1 MGTPDDGSGPEL
13 AAWDVALRIGR
24 EALRFTSPLDAR
36 TRRRLD
42 ADFDEA
48 TARAEELVEATTGL
62 RSTAG
67 RARGL
72 VVDRAGWVEANVGSL
87 RRILAPAGRA
97 LAESETGGRSVLS
110 PAARAAAGV
119 EFGVLLAWMSSRVL
133 GQYDLMPLDGDDS
146 GGFVY
151 YVGPNVVALE
161 RRHGFS
167 PREFRLW
174 IALHEVTHRMQFT
187 GVPWMRDYFL
197 GLVERGT
204 SSGVPDVRTV
214 LESLR
219 RAAAEFWEGRNPLA
233 EGGLVGLLASSDQL
247 ATLREAQA
255 LMSLLEGHGEFVMAR
270 AGADEVPDASRFGAV
285 LAARRASAKGV
296 VKLVQQAL
304 GLEAKLRQYSEG
316 RQFIEA
322 IEADGGDE
330 LFSRVWDSSEMLPT
344 LEEIGAPERWIAR
357 ARGATVP
364 SP

>member
-1 MGTPDDGSGPEL
+1 MGTTDDGNGPEL
-13 AAWDVALRIGR
+13 AAWNVALRVGR
-24 EALRFTSPLDAR
+24 EALRFTAPLDAR

-48 TARAEELVEATTGL
+48 TARAEELVEAATGL

-67 RARGL
+67 PARGL
-72 VVDRAGWVEANVGSL
+72 VVDRVGWVEANIGSL
-87 RRILAPAGRA
+87 RRLLAPAGRA
-97 LAESETGGRSVLS
+97 LAESESGGRDILS
-110 PAARAAAGV
+110 PATRAAAGV

-133 GQYDLMPLDGDDS
+133 GQYDVMPLTGDGS

-161 RRHGFS
+161 RRHGFA

-174 IALHEVTHRMQFT
+174 IALHEVTHRLQFT
-187 GVPWMRDYFL
+187 GVPWMREYFL

-219 RAAAEFWEGRNPLA
+219 RAATDFWEGRNPLA
-233 EGGLVGLLASSDQL
+233 EGGVVGLIASSDQL

-255 LMSLLEGHGEFVMAR
+255 LMSLLEGHGEFVMSR
-270 AGADEVPDASRFGAV
+270 AGAAELPDAPRFAAV

-296 VKLVQQAL
+296 VKLIQQAL
-304 GLEAKLRQYSEG
+304 GLEAKLRQYSAG
-316 RQFIEA
+316 RRFIEA
-322 IEADGGDE
+322 VEDGGGDE
-330 LFSRVWDSSEMLPT
+330 LFSRVWSSPEMLPT

-357 ARGATVP
+357 AGGVTAP